1 MFLFYKSQPKVYNK
15 LDYILFSRKKVMTE
29 TKTDTQQQQ
38 MLRGTAWMTASN
50 IISRLLGALYII
62 PWYAW
67 MGKQGDQANAL
78 FGQGIILCSFPLDF
92 YSRNSSRNCQT
103 GV

>member
-1 MFLFYKSQPKVYNK
+1 
-15 LDYILFSRKKVMTE
+15 MTE

-78 FGQGIILCSFPLDF
+78 LRTSRTCSIVIIIPILALMFLF
-92 YSRNSSRNCQT
+92 YKSEPKVYN
-103 GV
+103 

>member
-62 PWYAW
+62 PWYASVSYTHLTLPTI
-67 MGKQGDQANAL
+67 A
-78 FGQGIILCSFPLDF
+78 
-92 YSRNSSRNCQT
+92 
-103 GV
+103 